1 MPISICVIRIMPTII
16 IVILSNAFVFE
27 TIFRHEI
34 PITNSQLYPF
44 KFLLFSSLSISSFD
58 FYDVCSVRVFGRVTY
73 TSFRSIR
80 NVSSQV

>member
-44 KFLLFSSLSISSFD
+44 KFFCFLLFQFRLLIFMMFVPLGFLVELRTLLS
-58 FYDVCSVRVFGRVTY
+58 VK
-73 TSFRSIR
+73 
-80 NVSSQV
+80 